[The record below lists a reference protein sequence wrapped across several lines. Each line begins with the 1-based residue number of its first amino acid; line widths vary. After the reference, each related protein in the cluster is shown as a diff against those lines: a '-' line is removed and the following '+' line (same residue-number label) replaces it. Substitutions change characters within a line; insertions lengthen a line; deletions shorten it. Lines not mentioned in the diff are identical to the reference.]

1 MTNTTVLSSGIA
13 NEFIQSSNFMPIE
26 LWLVFTVLGLGFL
39 CISILWPN
47 RGGLVTGLVAL
58 GLLAYVMA
66 TSFIIADLEL
76 MVRSLGGE
84 EMLMTICTVIMPTGL
99 PYLMSTFFLIA
110 ILNVILGVLNFMRE
124 SAKMPAS
131 NKYLEGLR

>member
-1 MTNTTVLSSGIA
+1 MTNITVLSSEMA

-58 GLLAYVMA
+58 GLLAYVMV

-76 MVRSLGGE
+76 MVWPSGDGD
-84 EMLMTICTVIMPTGL
+84 MLMTIYTVIMPTGL

-124 SAKMPAS
+124 SAKTPTT

>member
-1 MTNTTVLSSGIA
+1 MTNMTVISSEIA
-13 NEFIQSSNFMPIE
+13 SEFIQSSNFIPIE

-58 GLLAYVMA
+58 GLLAYTMV

-76 MVRSLGGE
+76 MVWPSGDGD
-84 EMLMTICTVIMPTGL
+84 MLMTIYTVIMPTGL

-124 SAKMPAS
+124 SAKTPTT

>member
-1 MTNTTVLSSGIA
+1 MTNTTVLSSGMA

>member
-1 MTNTTVLSSGIA
+1 MMNITVLS
-13 NEFIQSSNFMPIE
+13 NETVHEFIQSSNFIPIE

-58 GLLAYVMA
+58 GLLAYTMA
-66 TSFIIADLEL
+66 TSFIIADFEL
-76 MVRSLGGE
+76 IVRSLADG
-84 EMLMTICTVIMPTGL
+84 EMLLTIYTVIIPTGL
-99 PYLMSTFFLIA
+99 PYLMLTFFLIA

>member
-1 MTNTTVLSSGIA
+1 MTNITALSNETVH
-13 NEFIQSSNFMPIE
+13 EFIQSSNFIPIE

-76 MVRSLGGE
+76 MVWSLGDG
-84 EMLMTICTVIMPTGL
+84 EMLMTVYTVIMPTGL

-110 ILNVILGVLNFMRE
+110 TLNVILGVLNFMRE
-124 SAKMPAS
+124 SAKTPTT